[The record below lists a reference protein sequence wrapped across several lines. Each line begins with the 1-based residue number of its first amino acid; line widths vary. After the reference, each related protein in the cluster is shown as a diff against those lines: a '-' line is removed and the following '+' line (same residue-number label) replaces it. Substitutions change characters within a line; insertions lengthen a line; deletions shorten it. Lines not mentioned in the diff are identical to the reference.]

1 MRGSECCIVFFF
13 FSSRRRHTISPGDW
27 SSDVCSSDLGKTHMD
42 FLANL
47 VYFCISTWS
56 FISLSL
62 ALYVAALFI
71 EETILYPFVLSWHP
85 YQKSIN
91 HKSKDLFLNS
101 HVYFNVHYYPFHD
114 VLATMALSEVFKSEV

>member
-1 MRGSECCIVFFF
+1 
-13 FSSRRRHTISPGDW
+13 
-27 SSDVCSSDLGKTHMD
+27 MD
-42 FLANL
+42 FLVNL
-47 VYFCISTWS
+47 MYFCISTWS

-71 EETILYPFVLSWHP
+71 EETILSSFELSWHP

-101 HVYFNVHYYPFHD
+101 HVYFNVHYYPSFMMSW
-114 VLATMALSEVFKSEV
+114 LLWLCQKFLNLKCESSTLFFPKLF

>member
-1 MRGSECCIVFFF
+1 
-13 FSSRRRHTISPGDW
+13 
-27 SSDVCSSDLGKTHMD
+27 MD

-47 VYFCISTWS
+47 MYFCISTWS
-56 FISLSL
+56 FIALFL

-71 EETILYPFVLSWHP
+71 EETILSSFELSWHP

-101 HVYFNVHYYPFHD
+101 HVYFNVHYYPSFMMSW
-114 VLATMALSEVFKSEV
+114 LLWLCQKFLNLKCESSTLFFPKLF